1 MNAKK
6 NTNAA
11 TATTAANKTAQVA
24 QAPKTEQGAQN
35 KAPQPTQTTMT
46 LKAANSTTKTSV
58 QMGHTNRRR
67 YYLYAPGKGFVVS
80 AEKGLATFGVGGDV
94 ASYGDM
100 RMVKFVKDFFVNTLK
115 ITDELLVMTVVA

>member
-11 TATTAANKTAQVA
+11 TAANTTTQTAQT
-24 QAPKTEQGAQN
+24 KTTPTAQGAQN

-46 LKAANSTTKTSV
+46 LKAANPTTKTSV

-80 AEKGLATFGVGGDV
+80 AEKGLPTFGVGGDV
-94 ASYGDM
+94 ASYSDM